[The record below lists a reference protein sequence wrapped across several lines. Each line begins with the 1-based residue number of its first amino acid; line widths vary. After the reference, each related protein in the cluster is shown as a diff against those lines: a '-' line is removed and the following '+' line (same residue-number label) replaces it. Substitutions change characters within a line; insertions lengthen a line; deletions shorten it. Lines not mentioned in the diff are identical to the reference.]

1 MCVDLFSAG
10 CISKHLPAW
19 EKITLEPEV
28 LKKVKGMKLELQL
41 NPSQLLVQHGIPS
54 ENELLIEENENKL
67 LKRGAGVPCKREQG
81 NFI

>member
-1 MCVDLFSAG
+1 
-10 CISKHLPAW
+10 
-19 EKITLEPEV
+19 
-28 LKKVKGMKLELQL
+28 MKLELQL